1 MKRYLILSLIV
12 IIVITLFLINT
23 TISLQS
29 GTSLVDL
36 IIKPGNL
43 TREDH
48 ALISQIEPLI
58 YMTQSNAPPLKYY
71 ENGQLKGLM
80 IDYIAALSLDLGLP
94 IEAHPLPNDNV
105 YSAISFGLADITDTY
120 DYGDKD
126 DIIYTDPIYQ
136 LRGKIVTTDHNIFE
150 NTTQLDGKRIAV
162 PLNDYAYH
170 YLRNQQANV
179 SILFVKDF
187 KEAIQALQK
196 GAVDAVIGDEATMYQ
211 VVYQMD
217 IRDKVHFSD
226 NVLYQRD
233 TVLALKVEQS
243 YLVEVLN
250 KGIYRLQKNNTIE
263 TLQHKW
269 FGLSTSLAKDTT
281 SGQIIVLIQ
290 FILLIFVIF
299 SMINYYWN
307 NELNGEVSRQTKAL
321 NISKHQLETVINAL
335 DEYLVLVDNDGQL
348 INSNAA
354 FKAFSNNQN
363 KRYIW
368 EHMPPIKVLLQNET
382 SDLYDQV
389 FSYNKRDYRLSK
401 RPLEQSQVTLLAI
414 EDITDAQILQRQ
426 LLQNNKMIALGQL
439 ASGVAH
445 EIRNP
450 LGIIRNYTYILRN
463 QKEDPKISAQAV
475 MQIENEVDRAS
486 AIIQNL
492 LGLSRLGKGQPSHV
506 QLDQLIK
513 NIISVNS
520 FTGDQQAAHIAT
532 HLEPTSLY
540 VDETLLGQVLINLIN
555 NAIDACDSNDRV
567 TIWLKA
573 QPHPVLK
580 IIDTGRGISEPD
592 LQRIFEPFYTTKSP
606 GEGTGLGLYI
616 SYTILQKLGIEVSYH
631 SKLGVGT
638 TVTLNMKG
646 DFLGI

>member
-12 IIVITLFLINT
+12 IIVITLLLINT

-36 IIKPGNL
+36 ITNPGNL
-43 TREDH
+43 TREDRT
-48 ALISQIEPLI
+48 LISQTESLI

-80 IDYIAALSLDLGLP
+80 IDYIATLSLDLGLP
-94 IEAHPLPNDNV
+94 IHAHPLPNDNV

-126 DIIYTDPIYQ
+126 DLIYTAPIYQ
-136 LRGKIVTTDHNIFE
+136 LRGKVVTASRDVIE
-150 NTTQLDGKRIAV
+150 SLAQLDGKRIAL

-170 YLRNQQANV
+170 YLRNQQVDV

-187 KEAIQALQK
+187 KEAMQALQK

-211 VVYQMD
+211 VVHQLD
-217 IRDKVHFSD
+217 IRDRVRFSD
-226 NVLYQRD
+226 VVFYQRD
-233 TVLALKVEQS
+233 TVLALKAEQS
-243 YLVEVLN
+243 ELVKVLN
-250 KGIYRLQKNNTIE
+250 KGIYRLRKNKTIE

-269 FGLSTSLAKDTT
+269 FGLSTSLTKDTS

-290 FILLIFVIF
+290 FILLIFIIF
-299 SMINYYWN
+299 STINYYWN
-307 NELNGEVSRQTKAL
+307 NELNGEVSRQTRAL
-321 NISKHQLETVINAL
+321 NISKQQLETVINAL

-354 FKAFSNNQN
+354 FKAFSNNEHR
-363 KRYIW
+363 RYIW
-368 EHMPPIKVLLQNET
+368 EYMPPVKALLQNET

-389 FSYNKRDYRLSK
+389 FSYNHRDYRLSK
-401 RPLEQSQVTLLAI
+401 RPLKESKATLLAI

-450 LGIIRNYTYILRN
+450 LGIIRNYTYILKH
-463 QKEDPKISAQAV
+463 QKQDPKISAQAV

-486 AIIQNL
+486 TIIQNL

-513 NIISVNS
+513 KIISVNS
-520 FTGDQQAAHIAT
+520 FTGDQHAANIVT
-532 HLEPTSLY
+532 RLEPTSLY

-555 NAIDACDSNDRV
+555 NAIDACEPSERV
-567 TIWLKA
+567 TIWLKS

-580 IIDTGRGISEPD
+580 IIDTGKGISEPD
-592 LQRIFEPFYTTKSP
+592 LQRIYEPFYTTKSP
-606 GEGTGLGLYI
+606 GEGTGLGMYI
-616 SYTILQKLGIEVSYH
+616 SYTILQKLGIDVTYQ
-631 SKLGVGT
+631 SKLGIGT